1 VSRGEPFAL
10 IASEK
15 TKYGVRRLCRVLGVS
30 KTAFYDWAARD
41 GGPTTQEVAEAHAAH
56 ELHAAWAEHRRV
68 YGARRLTAEIR
79 DRGHDWARKRVA
91 RLMSV
96 ARVEGAHRR
105 RRGKRARASDCPAPA
120 PDRVG
125 RQFTV
130 AEPDRLW
137 VGDITYLRSW
147 EGFLYL
153 AVVMDACS
161 RRVVGWA
168 MATHLRREL
177 VLDAVGMA
185 IFTRKPAPGLV
196 HHSDRGSQG
205 GFNPSSQHLDRE
217 VCAWD
222 GRGVGLRWRRG
233 GLRCGRRV
241 ARRWRVV
248 SIDSG
253 SGRRSLAAPRARTPG
268 SGLACRQR
276 SARDGFVRLAECHPQ
291 TSSHTVAAISRSR
304 SAKRLP
310 SCAPTATAFAR
321 SPNA

>member
-1 VSRGEPFAL
+1 VSRGEILAF
-10 IASEK
+10 IASE
-15 TKYGVRRLCRVLGVS
+15 TTRYGVRRLCRVLGVS

-41 GGPTTQEVAEAHAAH
+41 GGPTTHELAEAHAAH

-96 ARVEGAHRR
+96 AGIEGAHRR

-137 VGDITYLRSW
+137 VADITYLRSW

-196 HHSDRGSQG
+196 HHSDRGSQYTSYEFG
-205 GFNPSSQHLDRE
+205 KTLRTS
-217 VCAWD
+217 
-222 GRGVGLRWRRG
+222 GVLASMGA
-233 GLRCGRRV
+233 V
-241 ARRWRVV
+241 
-248 SIDSG
+248 G
-253 SGRRSLAAPRARTPG
+253 SAYDNAMVESFFASLKEE
-268 SGLACRQR
+268 LIYQR
-276 SARDGFVRLAECHPQ
+276 SWPTRHELEMEVFSYIEGFYNPKRRHSRLDNLSP
-291 TSSHTVAAISRSR
+291 AAYEQLLKEQMTDNEV
-304 SAKRLP
+304 SA
-310 SCAPTATAFAR
+310 
-321 SPNA
+321 